1 MSVLFLC
8 AIGECKYDFQA
19 WGECDLA
26 TGKKNRTGILKR
38 ALMDA
43 TCATTVTATKP
54 CGKIPKTKLQAA
66 CAAPA
71 YLRLSSNEGPI
82 AWMRSDSVRGAR
94 AEGKR
99 EAERG

>member
-54 CGKIPKTKLQAA
+54 CGKIPKTKLQGLAVSLNQSHVGGSVFSRM
-66 CAAPA
+66 CTED
-71 YLRLSSNEGPI
+71 LLWIMHTSKH
-82 AWMRSDSVRGAR
+82 RSV
-94 AEGKR
+94 E
-99 EAERG
+99 